1 MCGLMNIDIPQLSSS
16 GIEFG
21 NHSFQFVDSIQSSS
35 RFSNFSFSSMQLNLS
50 RLFGGYNRKRS
61 MFHHDSNVEY
71 CTYIIIMFFFEHNSY
86 YLSKSQEY

>member
-35 RFSNFSFSSMQLNLS
+35 RFSNF
-50 RLFGGYNRKRS
+50 
-61 MFHHDSNVEY
+61 
-71 CTYIIIMFFFEHNSY
+71 FFFIDATELESAIRRIQQEKEHVPS
-86 YLSKSQEY
+86 